1 MKNFTRKVALL
12 AAFLFL
18 SVCGIQAQVTPESQM
33 EKLDR
38 GVVAVKVSSGG
49 KYKGNFISWR
59 LLGTD
64 DPDVVFNVLRDG
76 ERIAENIGNVTCY
89 DDEDVVDE
97 MHQYQVETVVNG
109 EVIET
114 SDALTI
120 DDDILKFK
128 IDYHKGGDSYKYIP
142 NDIAV
147 ADLDGDGEYE
157 LIVKWDPT
165 NSKDNSQSG
174 KTARVLVEAYKISTG
189 KCMWKINMGYAIR
202 AGAHYTQILAYD
214 FDGDGKAEVI
224 MKTAP
229 NSADSKGNYVSEVGD
244 DEIKNNTDNSNDT
257 AQNTYRN
264 SNGYVLG
271 GPEFLTVFNGETG
284 EAINTVYYNPNRGFG
299 VGGSASY
306 SSSWGDSYGGR
317 GDRFL
322 ACVAYLDG
330 PDKNP
335 SAVLCRGYYTRAY
348 LWAVDFDGEKLS
360 TKWLHASTST
370 SEVTVTDANGK
381 STTTKYSSNKGNT
394 GYSYTAY
401 GNGNHNL
408 SVADVDGDGCDEI
421 IYGSCAINNDGN
433 LLYAVGYGHG
443 DAMHLS
449 DLCPDRPGLEV
460 FQVHEEKHPSYGFDI
475 HDAATGEV
483 ILFEK
488 GSGDNGRGM
497 AADVDSLSRG
507 FEFWS
512 SNDRNVRSCVD
523 GSVLSTKSQSQC
535 FRLYWDGDAY
545 DELFDGSYDSSTDD
559 CQPAITK
566 YNGSSVTTLLANG
579 WALRHYKA
587 QTCNTTKATPN
598 LIADIFG
605 DWREEIITWCIDSET
620 DSCTLL
626 ISTSTYPTSYR
637 VPTLMHDHTY
647 RMGVAWQNVAYNQP
661 AHLGYYLPDYIESYA
676 AATGIKNIYSVNGG
690 WIRMF
695 DENSLEI
702 NSDGSHA
709 TKIGIYDISGREQWS
724 ESLTINGTQTVEL
737 PQMPKGVYIIKA
749 TSGTDTFNKKFLAE

>member
-1 MKNFTRKVALL
+1 MKKFTQKVALL
-12 AAFLFL
+12 AACLCL
-18 SVCGIQAQVTPESQM
+18 SVCGIHAQVTPTSQM

-49 KYKGNFISWR
+49 NHKGNFISWR

-76 ERIAENIGNVTCY
+76 ERIAENIAYVTCY
-89 DDEDVVDE
+89 TDDDVVDE
-97 MHQYQVETVVNG
+97 MHQYQVETVLNG

-128 IDYHKGGDSYKYIP
+128 LDYHNGGSSYKYIP

-165 NSKDNSQSG
+165 NSKDNSESG

-189 KCMWKINMGYAIR
+189 KKMWKINMGYAIR

-224 MKTAP
+224 MKTGP
-229 NSADSKGNYVSEVGD
+229 NTQDNSKTYVSQVGD
-244 DEIKNNTDNSNDT
+244 DEIRNNAVDDDDT

-264 SNGYVLG
+264 SSGHIVG
-271 GPEFLTVFNGETG
+271 GPEYLTVFNGETG
-284 EAINTVYYNPNRGFG
+284 NAINTIYYNPNRGFG
-299 VGGSASY
+299 VGGSATY
-306 SSSWGDSYGGR
+306 GSWGDSSYNR
-317 GDRFL
+317 GERYL

-335 SAVLCRGYYTRAY
+335 SAVMCRGYYTRAY
-348 LWAVDFDGEKLS
+348 LWAVDFDGEKLT

-370 SEVTVTDANGK
+370 SSVTVTDADGN
-381 STTTKYSSNKGNT
+381 STTKSYSSNTGNT

-443 DAMHLS
+443 DAMHVS

-460 FQVHEEKHPSYGFDI
+460 FDVHEEKHPSYGFDI

-483 ILFEK
+483 LLYEK
-488 GSGDNGRGM
+488 GSSDNGRGM
-497 AADVDSLSRG
+497 AADVDSVSRG

-545 DELFDGSYDSSTDD
+545 DELFDGSYNSTSDD
-559 CQPAITK
+559 CEPAITK

-605 DWREEIITWCIDSET
+605 DWREEIITWCIDDT
-620 DSCTLL
+620 DSCSLL
-626 ISTSTYPTSYR
+626 ISTTTYPANFR
-637 VPTLMHDHTY
+637 IPTLMHDHTY
-647 RMGVAWQNVAYNQP
+647 RMGAAWENVCYNQP
-661 AHLGYYLPDYIESYA
+661 PHLGYYLPDYV
-676 AATGIKNIYSVNGG
+676 ATLPSGIKSIYSVNDG
-690 WIRMF
+690 WIRML
-695 DENSLEI
+695 DENTLQVK
-702 NSDGSHA
+702 SDGSHA
-709 TKIGIYDISGREQWS
+709 TTIGIYDISGREQWRA
-724 ESLTINGTQTVEL
+724 SLTVNGMQAVEL
-737 PQMPKGVYIIKA
+737 PQLPKGVYVIKA
-749 TSGTDTFNKKFLAE
+749 NSGTDTFNKKFLAE